1 VLKYTINNKIDE
13 RIYQIKIILKFERNL
28 DNSFYIQDRMP
39 AGFNQAT
46 SDIESI
52 VGVQFS
58 ILSPEEIERSSV
70 VEIVSQTPYEGNEP
84 KIGGLFD
91 PRMGVLDN
99 GKVCRTC
106 GQTNHGCP
114 GHFGHYRLT
123 RPVYYIQF
131 HTMIMNVLKCICIR
145 CSKLRIDKDHHKDLL
160 LRKGEARW
168 KEVLALSSNVKRCGQ
183 ECEDGCGAPQPDKF
197 TREGIARI
205 VAHYQEMKQQQPL
218 EVEYVHRLFRRISDE
233 DVDFMGLSRFWCR
246 PDWMI
251 CTVLRIPPP
260 QVRPSVV
267 QDNNQR
273 SEDDLTHK
281 LFDIIKNDR
290 TLQQKIEGNSSKNVI
305 DEMTNV
311 VQYHV
316 ATLVDNDIPGV
327 APSAQ
332 RSGRPL
338 KSIQQRLG
346 GKEGRIRYNI
356 QGKRV
361 EFSAR
366 SVITPDPNLSV
377 GEIGVPVEIAT
388 NLTIPE
394 RVTPYNLDKLYKL
407 VQNGADKWPGAK
419 TIVRKDGRMISLKHV
434 PTREIVLYEGDVVNR
449 HLLDNDIGLF
459 NRQPTLHKMSMMGH
473 RVKVLPY
480 KTFRMNVLTTRPYNA
495 DFDGDEM
502 NFHVAQS
509 YEAMVELEEIA
520 AVPHHIITPRHAKP
534 MIGVY
539 QDTLVGSFRLTQPG
553 IEFTRREFMN
563 LMMWNKRFDGMMP
576 IARGKKTEME
586 RWTGQQVLGAL
597 MPPVNIEMGN
607 KSYDSEKENTTSD
620 NYVKIVDGDILQGVV
635 DGDIYMKPSKG
646 IVHVAYNDC
655 GSKDTVG
662 LLDALQNTVENFL
675 VLNGFSVGISDLIAD
690 EETKK
695 TIDAKIQEKKKQV
708 EQVIL
713 QVHLD
718 LFDNNTGKTNQQ
730 EFEDQIFGILNQ
742 ATSDAGSTGQQSLSS
757 ENRLLS
763 MVRSGSKGE
772 PLNVA
777 QMMACL
783 GQTAIEGK
791 RVPYG
796 FTDRTLPHYK
806 KYDDSSEARGFI
818 ESSFIRGLTPQQF
831 FFHAMSG
838 REGLIDTAVKTADTG
853 YIQRQL
859 IKSMEDLTVQ
869 HDGTVRDCNNNIIQY
884 HYGEDGINP
893 TKIETQSLPIGK
905 LSQEEI
911 RTQFGMTEVDW
922 STVLKDGVER
932 NDSLL
937 ITEYVQEIIF
947 DQRMMVEGVF
957 QKKSLDSG
965 SVFAPVN
972 LARWILNTKVRFAL
986 NPKDKTDLT
995 PGIVLEGIKK
1005 IIGRT
1010 HAYHKI
1016 WCALL
1021 RFHLAPHKL
1030 IVKERFTISAFEML
1044 MELIVAT
1051 HMKSWIQPGEQV
1063 GIVAAQ
1069 SIGEPATQMS
1079 SVKDSLIV
1087 LQSDSGLK
1095 YYGTI
1100 GEICDSILEEN
1111 KEKLI
1116 HHGENSVI
1124 LPLEENYYIVG
1135 VSEDEK
1141 TSWKRISE
1149 ISRHPANGGLVEVM
1163 TRTGRKTTAT
1173 LTHSFLKRS
1182 PTGIVPVLGSELKVG
1197 MRIPIAKI
1205 IPEVPQPI
1213 MSMTKGNTTFTM
1225 NKEFGWICGIYLADG
1240 SFNGNIISI
1249 SKVNPMVEVKLLAFA
1264 EQYDMR
1270 FETVHRQCEYG
1281 PSKNNNLYSKDL
1293 KDFLMETFNTGSY
1306 EKKIGATVFHANK
1319 EFIAGVIGGFFDGDG
1334 NVSVERQ
1341 LIRASSRSETLIQQM
1356 TALLGYVGMFGVMSQ
1371 ESSVRIKD
1379 KIQHTLVIPRKF
1391 AKTYKEQVG
1400 FQLQEKA
1407 DALDKIIEYNERQDI
1422 HSEQEMI
1429 DKIPELGPTI
1439 AETGKLLKMPGQSR
1453 LYGRWAKKES
1463 IGRQT
1468 LTKYVTEFEAKWK
1481 ELDENV
1487 EKYDRVKVEK
1497 NMSLLQSALAAD
1509 VLWDEIT
1516 ELIYHAD
1523 PKEYVYDFTVPGND
1537 SFMVDCNVLVHNTLN
1552 TFHQAGVAS
1561 KSAVTR
1567 GVPRLRELLKVTQ
1580 NPKASSL
1587 TIYLKPEYRQNKDK
1601 AREVV
1606 QELELTVLRNITD
1619 KVAIYWDE
1627 KDESTVVEE
1636 DKELMRFYALFEE
1649 DEMEKEKLEE
1659 QWSKWLLRLE
1669 LNREE
1674 MFNRNISM
1682 QEVVT
1687 VIKNQFNNDINV
1699 VYSDYNSD
1707 KLVMRIRLPDKD
1719 KKDKDTASQLDD
1731 FTNLKK
1737 FQNKLLNSI
1746 VIRGVPGIKAV
1757 TFRNDKQYVED
1768 VNEKYVQ
1775 VEQYVLDTDGSNYI
1789 KVMNHPAVDGTKLYS
1804 TNVWDVYE
1812 VLGIEATRAVLFN
1825 EINGLF
1831 ESVGVNYRHLCLLCD
1846 VMTRFGKLMS
1856 IDRYGINKND
1866 IGTLAK
1872 ASFEETEKILLKAAL
1887 FGEVDPVTGVS
1898 ANIMMGQ
1905 PIRGGTAFS
1914 QILLDDQML
1923 VELLKSIDVNKNK
1936 GRLEQEEEGDLSRLN
1951 ETDVQLQDPCSS
1963 TQFKMSM
1970 VLPHPG
1976 AILKEDDVE
1985 LIDY

>member
-1 VLKYTINNKIDE
+1 
-13 RIYQIKIILKFERNL
+13 
-28 DNSFYIQDRMP
+28 MP

-70 VEIVSQTPYEGNEP
+70 VEITTQTTHEGNEP

-131 HTMIMNVLKCICIR
+131 HQMIMSVLKCICIR
-145 CSKLRIDKDHHKDLL
+145 CSRLRIDKELHKDLL
-160 LRKGEARW
+160 NRKGEVRW

-183 ECEDGCGAPQPDKF
+183 ESENGCGSIQPDKF

-205 VAHYQEMKQQQPL
+205 VAHYGGDLKQQQPL
-218 EVEYVHRLFRRISDE
+218 EVEQVHRLFRRIADE
-233 DVDFMGLSRFWCR
+233 DVDFMGLNRYWCR

-281 LFDIIKNDR
+281 LFDIIKNDK
-290 TLQQKIEGNSSKNVI
+290 TLQLKIENNAAKNVI

-316 ATLVDNDIPGV
+316 ATLVDNEIPGV

-361 EFSAR
+361 EYSAR

-377 GEIGVPVEIAT
+377 AEIGVPLEIAM
-388 NLTIPE
+388 NLTSPE

-434 PTREIVLYEGDVVNR
+434 PTKDIVLYEGDTVNR
-449 HLLDNDIGLF
+449 HLLDNDILLF

-502 NFHVAQS
+502 NAHIPQS
-509 YEAMVELEEIA
+509 YEATVELEEIA

-539 QDTLVGSFRLTQPG
+539 QDTLVGSYRLTQSG

-563 LMMWNKRFDGMMP
+563 LMMWNKRFDGTMP
-576 IARGKKTEME
+576 VARSQVDGKE

-607 KSYDSEKENTTSD
+607 KSYDSEKDGPQSD
-620 NYVKIVDGDILQGVV
+620 NFVKIVEGDIMQGVV

-646 IVHVAYNDC
+646 IIHVAYNDC

-690 EETKK
+690 EDTKQA
-695 TIDAKIQEKKKQV
+695 IDATIQEKKKMV
-708 EQVIL
+708 EQLIL

-718 LFDNNTGKTNQQ
+718 LFDNNTGKTNQA
-730 EFEDQIFGILNQ
+730 EFEDQVFGILNK
-742 ATSDAGSTGQQSLSS
+742 ATSDAGSTGQQSLST
-757 ENRLLS
+757 ENRLLA

-869 HDGTVRDCNNNIIQY
+869 HDGTVRDTNNNIIQF

-893 TKIETQSLPIGK
+893 TKIESQSLPLGK
-905 LSQEEI
+905 LSTEEI
-911 RTQFGMTEVDW
+911 LTQFGMQGVDW
-922 STVLKDGVER
+922 ANILKDGTVR
-932 NDSLL
+932 ANDEEL
-937 ITEYVQEIIF
+937 ITEYTQEIIF
-947 DQRMMVEGVF
+947 DQRMIVEGVF
-957 QKKSLDSG
+957 QKKSLDTG
-965 SVFAPVN
+965 GIFAPVN
-972 LARWILNTKVRFAL
+972 LARWVLNTKTRFNL
-986 NPKDKTDLT
+986 KQTDKTDLT
-995 PGIVLEGIKK
+995 PDVVLNGIKK
-1005 IIGRT
+1005 IIDRT
-1010 HAYHKI
+1010 HNYHKI

-1030 IVKERFTISAFEML
+1030 IVKERFTKDAFEML
-1044 MELIVAT
+1044 MEIIVNT
-1051 HMKSWIQPGEQV
+1051 HMKAWIQPGEQV

-1069 SIGEPATQMS
+1069 SIGEPATQM
-1079 SVKDSLIV
+1079 
-1087 LQSDSGLK
+1087 
-1095 YYGTI
+1095 
-1100 GEICDSILEEN
+1100 
-1111 KEKLI
+1111 
-1116 HHGENSVI
+1116 
-1124 LPLEENYYIVG
+1124 
-1135 VSEDEK
+1135 
-1141 TSWKRISE
+1141 
-1149 ISRHPANGGLVEVM
+1149 
-1163 TRTGRKTTAT
+1163 
-1173 LTHSFLKRS
+1173 
-1182 PTGIVPVLGSELKVG
+1182 
-1197 MRIPIAKI
+1197 
-1205 IPEVPQPI
+1205 
-1213 MSMTKGNTTFTM
+1213 
-1225 NKEFGWICGIYLADG
+1225 
-1240 SFNGNIISI
+1240 
-1249 SKVNPMVEVKLLAFA
+1249 
-1264 EQYDMR
+1264 
-1270 FETVHRQCEYG
+1270 
-1281 PSKNNNLYSKDL
+1281 
-1293 KDFLMETFNTGSY
+1293 
-1306 EKKIGATVFHANK
+1306 
-1319 EFIAGVIGGFFDGDG
+1319 
-1334 NVSVERQ
+1334 
-1341 LIRASSRSETLIQQM
+1341 
-1356 TALLGYVGMFGVMSQ
+1356 
-1371 ESSVRIKD
+1371 
-1379 KIQHTLVIPRKF
+1379 
-1391 AKTYKEQVG
+1391 
-1400 FQLQEKA
+1400 
-1407 DALDKIIEYNERQDI
+1407 
-1422 HSEQEMI
+1422 
-1429 DKIPELGPTI
+1429 
-1439 AETGKLLKMPGQSR
+1439 
-1453 LYGRWAKKES
+1453 
-1463 IGRQT
+1463 
-1468 LTKYVTEFEAKWK
+1468 
-1481 ELDENV
+1481 
-1487 EKYDRVKVEK
+1487 
-1497 NMSLLQSALAAD
+1497 
-1509 VLWDEIT
+1509 
-1516 ELIYHAD
+1516 
-1523 PKEYVYDFTVPGND
+1523 
-1537 SFMVDCNVLVHNTLN
+1537 TLN

-1587 TIYLKPEYRQNKDK
+1587 TIYLKPEYRNNKDK

-1627 KDESTVVEE
+1627 KDENTVVEE
-1636 DKELMRFYALFEE
+1636 DKELMRFYSLFEQ
-1649 DEMEKEKLEE
+1649 DFLSVDQVEE
-1659 QWSKWLLRLE
+1659 SWSKWLLRIE

-1674 MFNRNISM
+1674 MFNRNVSM
-1682 QEVVT
+1682 QEIVT
-1687 VIKNQFNNDINV
+1687 VIKNQFNNDVNV

-1707 KLVMRIRLPDKD
+1707 KLVMRIRLPDVQKR
-1719 KKDKDTASQLDD
+1719 DKDTASQLDD

-1737 FQNKLLNSI
+1737 FQNKLLNSV

-1757 TFRNDKQYVED
+1757 TFRNDTQYVED
-1768 VNEKYVQ
+1768 VNGKYDTVK
-1775 VEQYVLDTDGSNYI
+1775 QYVLDTDGSNFI
-1789 KVMNHPAVDGTKLYS
+1789 KVMNHPAVDGTRLYS

-1812 VLGIEATRAVLFN
+1812 VLGIEATRAILFN

-1914 QILLDDQML
+1914 QILLDDMML
-1923 VELLKSIDVNKNK
+1923 PELLKSVDVEKNK
-1936 GRLEQEEEGDLSRLN
+1936 GRLEQEEMGDLSRLD
-1951 ETDVQLQDPCSS
+1951 ESDSQLVDPCSS
-1963 TQFKMSM
+1963 TQFKMNM
-1970 VLPHPG
+1970 VLPRMSTV
-1976 AILKEDDVE
+1976 LEEEDVD
-1985 LIDY
+1985 LDII

>member
-1 VLKYTINNKIDE
+1 
-13 RIYQIKIILKFERNL
+13 
-28 DNSFYIQDRMP
+28 MP
-39 AGFNQAT
+39 AGFNQLS
-46 SDIESI
+46 SDIESV

-58 ILSPEEIERSSV
+58 IFSPEEIERSSV
-70 VEIVSQTPYEGNEP
+70 VEITSHETYQGSEP

-131 HTMIMNVLKCICIR
+131 LPMIMNVLKCICIR
-145 CSKLRIDKDHHKDLL
+145 CSKLRIDKDLHKDLL
-160 LRKGEARW
+160 NRKGEARW
-168 KEVLALSSNVKRCGQ
+168 KEVLALSSNIKRCGQ
-183 ECEDGCGAPQPDKF
+183 ECEDGCGAPLPDKF

-205 VAHYQEMKQQQPL
+205 VAHYQELKQLQPL
-218 EVEYVHRLFRRISDE
+218 EVEYVHRLFRRITDE
-233 DVDFMGLSRFWCR
+233 DVDFMGLSRYWCR

-281 LFDIIKNDR
+281 LFDIIKNDK
-290 TLQQKIEGNSSKNVI
+290 TLQQKIEGNSSKNVV

-316 ATLVDNDIPGV
+316 ATLVDNEIPGV

-377 GEIGVPVEIAT
+377 AEIGVPLEIAM
-388 NLTIPE
+388 NLTSPE
-394 RVTPYNLDKLYKL
+394 RVTPYNVNRLYKL
-407 VQNGADKWPGAK
+407 IQNGADKWPGAK
-419 TIVRKDGRMISLKHV
+419 TIVRADGRMISLKHV
-434 PTREIVLYEGDVVNR
+434 NTKEIVLYDGDIVNR
-449 HLLDNDIGLF
+449 HLLDNDILLF

-502 NFHVAQS
+502 NAHIPQS
-509 YEAMVELEEIA
+509 YEAQVELEEIA

-539 QDTLVGSFRLTQPG
+539 QDTLVGSYRLTQPG
-553 IEFTRREFMN
+553 IQFTRREFMN
-563 LMMWNKRFDGMMP
+563 LMMWNKRFDGNMP
-576 IARGKKTEME
+576 PSRAGEEGKE

-597 MPPVNIEMGN
+597 LPPINIEMGN
-607 KSYDSEKENTTSD
+607 KSYDPDKDSKTSD
-620 NYVKIVDGDILQGVV
+620 NYVKIVQGDIEQGVV

-646 IVHVAYNDC
+646 IIHVTYNDC
-655 GSKDTVG
+655 GSKDTVD

-690 EETKK
+690 DDTKK
-695 TIDAKIQEKKKQV
+695 AIDAKIQERKKQI

-730 EFEDQIFGILNQ
+730 EFEDQVFGILNQ
-742 ATSDAGSTGQQSLSS
+742 ATSDAGSLGQSSLSQ
-757 ENRLLS
+757 ENRLLA

-806 KYDDSSEARGFI
+806 KYDDSAEARGFI
-818 ESSFIRGLTPQQF
+818 ESSFIRGLTPQEF

-859 IKSMEDLTVQ
+859 IKSMEDLVVQ
-869 HDGTVRDCNNNIIQY
+869 HDGTVRDANNNIVQF
-884 HYGEDGINP
+884 HYGEDGTNP
-893 TKIETQSLPIGK
+893 TKIETQGFPIGK
-905 LSQEEI
+905 LSEDDI
-911 RTQFGMTEVDW
+911 RNQFGMVGVDW
-922 STVLKDGVER
+922 STVLKDGIIR
-932 NDSLL
+932 DNDAEL
-937 ITEYVQEIIF
+937 ITEYVNELLF

-957 QKKSLDSG
+957 QSKSLDSG

-972 LARWILNTKVRFAL
+972 LARWILNIKTRFAL
-986 NPKDKTDLT
+986 KANEKTDLT
-995 PGIVLEGIKK
+995 PAYVLEGIKK
-1005 IIGRT
+1005 IIKRT
-1010 HAYHKI
+1010 HPYHKI
-1016 WCALL
+1016 WAGLL
-1021 RFHLAPHKL
+1021 RFHLAPHKM
-1030 IVKERFTISAFEML
+1030 IVKERFTKEAFETL
-1044 MELIVAT
+1044 MEIIVVT
-1051 HMKSWIQPGEQV
+1051 HMKSWVQPGDQV

-1069 SIGEPATQMS
+1069 SIGEPATQM
-1079 SVKDSLIV
+1079 
-1087 LQSDSGLK
+1087 
-1095 YYGTI
+1095 
-1100 GEICDSILEEN
+1100 
-1111 KEKLI
+1111 
-1116 HHGENSVI
+1116 
-1124 LPLEENYYIVG
+1124 
-1135 VSEDEK
+1135 
-1141 TSWKRISE
+1141 
-1149 ISRHPANGGLVEVM
+1149 
-1163 TRTGRKTTAT
+1163 
-1173 LTHSFLKRS
+1173 
-1182 PTGIVPVLGSELKVG
+1182 
-1197 MRIPIAKI
+1197 
-1205 IPEVPQPI
+1205 
-1213 MSMTKGNTTFTM
+1213 
-1225 NKEFGWICGIYLADG
+1225 
-1240 SFNGNIISI
+1240 
-1249 SKVNPMVEVKLLAFA
+1249 
-1264 EQYDMR
+1264 
-1270 FETVHRQCEYG
+1270 
-1281 PSKNNNLYSKDL
+1281 
-1293 KDFLMETFNTGSY
+1293 
-1306 EKKIGATVFHANK
+1306 
-1319 EFIAGVIGGFFDGDG
+1319 
-1334 NVSVERQ
+1334 
-1341 LIRASSRSETLIQQM
+1341 
-1356 TALLGYVGMFGVMSQ
+1356 
-1371 ESSVRIKD
+1371 
-1379 KIQHTLVIPRKF
+1379 
-1391 AKTYKEQVG
+1391 
-1400 FQLQEKA
+1400 
-1407 DALDKIIEYNERQDI
+1407 
-1422 HSEQEMI
+1422 
-1429 DKIPELGPTI
+1429 
-1439 AETGKLLKMPGQSR
+1439 
-1453 LYGRWAKKES
+1453 
-1463 IGRQT
+1463 
-1468 LTKYVTEFEAKWK
+1468 
-1481 ELDENV
+1481 
-1487 EKYDRVKVEK
+1487 
-1497 NMSLLQSALAAD
+1497 
-1509 VLWDEIT
+1509 
-1516 ELIYHAD
+1516 
-1523 PKEYVYDFTVPGND
+1523 
-1537 SFMVDCNVLVHNTLN
+1537 TLN

-1580 NPKASSL
+1580 NPKATSL
-1587 TIYLKPEYRQNKDK
+1587 TITLRPEYRNNKDK

-1606 QELELTVLRNITD
+1606 QDLELTVLRNITE

-1627 KDESTVVEE
+1627 SDDVTVIDE
-1636 DKELMRFYALFEE
+1636 DKALMKFYKMFEAGLMA
-1649 DEMEKEKLEE
+1649 DEGIEGA
-1659 QWSKWLLRLE
+1659 WSKWMLRLE

-1674 MFNRNISM
+1674 MFNRNISI
-1682 QEVVT
+1682 QEVVS
-1687 VIKNQFNNDINV
+1687 VIKVQFNNDINV
-1699 VYSDYNSD
+1699 IYSDYNSD
-1707 KLVMRIRLPDKD
+1707 KLVMRIRLPDKEQ
-1719 KKDKDTASQLDD
+1719 KGNDTASQLDD

-1746 VIRGVPGIKAV
+1746 VIRGLPGIKAV
-1757 TFRNDKQYVED
+1757 TFRNDKNSVEIID
-1768 VNEKYVQ
+1768 GKYEQ
-1775 VEQYVLDTDGSNYI
+1775 VEQYILDTDGSNFI

-1812 VLGIEATRAVLFN
+1812 VLGVEATRAVLFN
-1825 EINGLF
+1825 EISGLF

-1846 VMTRFGKLMS
+1846 VMTRFGRLMS

-1914 QILLDDQML
+1914 QVLLDEQML
-1923 VELLKSIDVNKNK
+1923 VKMLESVDVDKYA
-1936 GRLEQEEEGDLSRLN
+1936 GILEEEEVGDLTVEDGL
-1951 ETDVQLQDPCSS
+1951 QLADPCAT
-1963 TQFKMSM
+1963 TQFQMNM
-1970 VLPHPG
+1970 TLPSGGNAVMEEPD
-1976 AILKEDDVE
+1976 IEINVM
-1985 LIDY
+1985 